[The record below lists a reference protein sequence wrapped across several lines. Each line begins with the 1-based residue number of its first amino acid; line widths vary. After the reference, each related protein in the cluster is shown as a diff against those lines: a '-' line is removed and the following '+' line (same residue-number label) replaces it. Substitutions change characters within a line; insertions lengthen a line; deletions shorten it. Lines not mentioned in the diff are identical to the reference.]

1 MAGMYCMADLLN
13 LLLREG
19 AEELRLETGK
29 PLEMVLRGQSRV
41 LDLDQPPLTIDH
53 VTELLKAVANP
64 AQMKELE
71 HCGDVRFNH
80 TAQHSERFGVTA
92 SLKRENMI
100 LRLRNLGK

>member
-29 PLEMVLRGQSRV
+29 PPEMVLRGQSRV
-41 LDLDQPPLTIDH
+41 LDQPPLTIDH
-53 VTELLKAVANP
+53 VTELLKAVASP

-71 HCGDVRFNH
+71 NCGDVRFNH
-80 TAQHSERFGVTA
+80 TAQHSERFGVAA